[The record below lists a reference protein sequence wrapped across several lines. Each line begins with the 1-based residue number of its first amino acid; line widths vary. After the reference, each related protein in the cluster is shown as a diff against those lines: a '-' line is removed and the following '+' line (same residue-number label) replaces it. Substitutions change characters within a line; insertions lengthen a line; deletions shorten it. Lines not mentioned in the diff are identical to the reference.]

1 MVGTMRS
8 GLSGNCASSTFK
20 HSCERRVGKSG
31 AQGADLGSGCR
42 RVPAEEGGIQPVCS
56 IQTSAVPP
64 MEIRIWP
71 NATVLE

>member
-1 MVGTMRS
+1 MLATIFRTGRR
-8 GLSGNCASSTFK
+8 LAPEAFAS
-20 HSCERRVGKSG
+20 
-31 AQGADLGSGCR
+31 DLQ
-42 RVPAEEGGIQPVCS
+42 PACS